1 MLPIHQSQKLKNIKD
16 NWEDLVIGR
25 LFWRLLRALLELKNT
40 VGRRRLVLPIY
51 KYKKLTEFKERHRDL
66 AIRAL
71 FFSSQEISACLVGAQ
86 ERRRE
91 TLIYVVGS
99 YTSKAY
105 SIQRTL

>member
-1 MLPIHQSQKLKNIKD
+1 MLSIHQSQKLKHIKD
-16 NWEDLVIGR
+16 HWEDLVIGR

-40 VGRRRLVLPIY
+40 AGRRRLVLSIK

-86 ERRRE
+86 
-91 TLIYVVGS
+91 
-99 YTSKAY
+99 
-105 SIQRTL
+105 